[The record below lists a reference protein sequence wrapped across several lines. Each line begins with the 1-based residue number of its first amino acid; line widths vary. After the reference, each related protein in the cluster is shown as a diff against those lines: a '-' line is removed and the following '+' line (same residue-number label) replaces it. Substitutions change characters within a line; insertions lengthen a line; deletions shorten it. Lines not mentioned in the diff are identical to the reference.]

1 MSPLARIVLE
11 YGDSTTHVVELE
23 PDADYTLGRDPKCS
37 IQIDEKSISRAHL
50 LIRHDQKGWHLRN
63 ISNTNGIVF
72 NGRLVSKLRPTHGDV
87 FQLGRVT
94 CTFAEEER
102 LLQELAAQ
110 ASGPEEEEG
119 PGEGRETREDEEPE
133 EEREQEEE
141 REPEPEEKEPLPDL
155 TADPEPVQEE
165 AAEPGTAT
173 HVVES
178 PQPIIVCPV
187 CGSKVQIIDFATIE
201 EISCHACAAQL
212 GRLAIRHLESVGIF
226 DSVMLKTDSGE
237 TTRPTIGEYRI
248 LAELGAGGM
257 GKVFRGFDPANNQTV
272 AVKLLHPRKGQEKTF
287 AKAFENE
294 ARALA
299 RIYHKN
305 IVKIFRFGM
314 HGNVHYIAMEFVEGT
329 SVKKMI
335 EGRRKLQID
344 QVKEIL
350 RQSLVGLNHIHRTG
364 IVHNDVKPS
373 NILVDKNG
381 EVKLVDFGIVQL
393 AETRDQK
400 KRAFAAGTVEYLS
413 PEVIRGSAPT
423 PQADLYALGVT
434 LYFMLC
440 GQRPFKGET
449 TQETLRMHLEDTPPH
464 PKKHREIPEQL
475 IAIIA
480 RLMAKT
486 PEERYVGAT
495 EVLDDLDAMDLGH
508 NLNKKTL
515 STARRW
521 KQS

>member
-23 PDADYTLGRDPKCS
+23 PNAEYTLGRDPKCS

-50 LIRHDQKGWHLRN
+50 LIRHDEKGWYLRN

-72 NGRLVSKLRPTHGDV
+72 KGRLVSKLRPTHGDV

-102 LLQELAAQ
+102 LLQELAAR
-110 ASGPEEEEG
+110 ASEPGPAE
-119 PGEGRETREDEEPE
+119 
-133 EEREQEEE
+133 EQEEE
-141 REPEPEEKEPLPDL
+141 ERPENDREPEEGREEEEEAPPREEGEPAPDL
-155 TADPEPVQEE
+155 TADPERPSGE

-173 HVVES
+173 QVVES

-201 EISCHACAAQL
+201 DLSCHACAAQL

-226 DSVMLKTDSGE
+226 DSVMLKSDSGG
-237 TTRPTIGEYRI
+237 TSRPTIGEYRI

-257 GKVFRGFDPANNQTV
+257 GKVFRGFDPVNNQTV

-299 RIYHKN
+299 RIFHKN

-314 HGNVHYIAMEFVEGT
+314 HGSVHYIAMEFVEGT

-335 EGRRKLQID
+335 EGRRKLQTD
-344 QVKEIL
+344 QAKEIL
-350 RQSLVGLNHIHRTG
+350 RQSLIGLNHIHRAG

-373 NILVDKNG
+373 NVLVDKNG

-393 AETRDQK
+393 AETRDKK
-400 KRAFAAGTVEYLS
+400 KRSFAAGTVEYLS
-413 PEVIRGSAPT
+413 PEVIRGSPPT

-449 TQETLRMHLEDTPPH
+449 TQETLRMHLEDTPLH
-464 PKKHREIPEQL
+464 PKKHRDIPEQL

-480 RLMAKT
+480 RLMAKA
-486 PEERYVGAT
+486 PEERYANAT

-508 NLNKKTL
+508 GLNKKTL
-515 STARRW
+515 SIARRW
-521 KQS
+521 K